1 MAAAQ
6 GTRTHV
12 TIMPSCPGKNLSVGA
27 RQPRFHIP
35 AFSFRKRS
43 SLCLH
48 SSFFFTI
55 SFRRYNIIPVHFF
68 ACHLL
73 PTVFFLKKKLQ
84 PSFYS
89 SLTINL
95 IFLYIWQTQEEDSFF
110 FQIYYKKYICVLK
123 NDGQNKN
130 HLTLNKSKLSS

>member
-1 MAAAQ
+1 
-6 GTRTHV
+6 
-12 TIMPSCPGKNLSVGA
+12 MPFA
-27 RQPRFHIP
+27 TY
-35 AFSFRKRS
+35 
-43 SLCLH
+43 
-48 SSFFFTI
+48 SFFFK
-55 SFRRYNIIPVHFF
+55 
-68 ACHLL
+68 
-73 PTVFFLKKKLQ
+73 KKKLQ